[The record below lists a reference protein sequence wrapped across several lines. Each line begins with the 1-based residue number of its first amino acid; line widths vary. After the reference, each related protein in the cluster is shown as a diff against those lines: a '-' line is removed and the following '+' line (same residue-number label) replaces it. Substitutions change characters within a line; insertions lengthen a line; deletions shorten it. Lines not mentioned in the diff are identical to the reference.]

1 MAHCNFNTSPENI
14 IWTCK
19 FCKNNFHSSA
29 KVYNPLEDKILQ
41 KEVWKGLILK
51 QKAVPKKLMCCL
63 KNDKDINND
72 EIKFYHN
79 KFCKG
84 EIYKGN
90 INLSPVIYKFEP
102 SFPGLYQKKIIYTK
116 SSFNFPLNSVI

>member
-1 MAHCNFNTSPENI
+1 MKCIKCENILYINILTKKLICLNKNCNFNTSPENI

-63 KNDKDINND
+63 KM
-72 EIKFYHN
+72 IK
-79 KFCKG
+79 
-84 EIYKGN
+84 I
-90 INLSPVIYKFEP
+90 
-102 SFPGLYQKKIIYTK
+102 
-116 SSFNFPLNSVI
+116 